1 MVRVVVNGTFDIL
14 HPGHLALLN
23 YAKSLGAFLLVCI
36 DTDRRVRELKGDT
49 RPVNNETDRKTLL
62 LNIKAVDQVELFDSD
77 EELIE
82 ILKAY
87 QPDIMVKGSDYKD
100 QHIVGKS
107 YCKSIE
113 FFERIHEYSTT
124 NTIQDIVN
132 RR

>member
-1 MVRVVVNGTFDIL
+1 MARVVVNGTFDIL

-23 YAKSLGAFLLVCI
+23 HAKSLGVFLLVCI
-36 DTDRRVRELKGDT
+36 DTDRRVRELKGDA
-49 RPVNNETDRKTLL
+49 RPVNSESYRKTLL
-62 LNIKAVDQVELFDSD
+62 LNMKAVDQVELFDSD

>member
-1 MVRVVVNGTFDIL
+1 MVRIVVNGTFDIL

-23 YAKSLGAFLLVCI
+23 YAKSLGGFLLVCI

-49 RPVNNETDRKTLL
+49 RPVNNENDRKTLL
-62 LNIKAVDQVELFDSD
+62 LNIKAVDNVVLFDSK

-87 QPDIMVKGSDYKD
+87 QPDIMVKGSDYRD
-100 QHIVGKS
+100 TSVVGKS
-107 YCKSIE
+107 YCNRIE

-124 NTIQDIVN
+124 NTIQNIIN
-132 RR
+132 RG